1 MNNWNFTGNLGKSA
15 EVKATQSGKT
25 VCTFSVAVT
34 SGYGDNKKTTW
45 ANCVLFGKRAEG
57 QLPQYLVQGQ
67 KVAISGEAVLET
79 WDKQDGSKGTS
90 LKVMVN
96 SLDLIGEKK
105 ASTAEFMDT
114 TPQQAQQQAPPQQQ
128 GDDFSDDIPFA
139 NPYKNIEHLV

>member
-15 EVKATQSGKT
+15 EIKATQGGKT

-34 SGYGDNKKTTW
+34 SGYGDNQKTTW
-45 ANCVLFGKRAEG
+45 ANCALFGKRAEG

-67 KVAISGEAVLET
+67 KVAISGELTLES
-79 WDKQDGSKGTS
+79 WDKQDGSKGTA

-105 ASTAEFMDT
+105 ASTAQFMDNV
-114 TPQQAQQQAPPQQQ
+114 PQQQAPPQQENF
-128 GDDFSDDIPFA
+128 DDSIPF
-139 NPYKNIEHLV
+139 